1 MMTRGAQAAMAA
13 WTVPRRGSMPVAAAA
28 PALRSGVPA
37 AAVRMVR
44 AALAAAAAFMLC
56 TTAAAA
62 APAQEKAGAPP
73 AASPARPFH
82 FAVIGHPF
90 RAASDESLL
99 RRAITEANQD
109 KPAFIVAT
117 GIKAQTEACSDR
129 LYAQRRELLDD
140 SPRPLVL
147 LPAGSD
153 WAGCRNSAGRSNAVE
168 RLNRIREVFYP
179 DNQSLGVRRMTV
191 ARLSA
196 NVKFRSYA
204 ENAYWEQGGILFAT
218 LNIPDNN
225 NHYLPEAG
233 RNSEYEDRLVAN
245 RAWLHRLFLTAQR
258 RNMEG
263 IVLFTDGD
271 IKAHVDEG
279 FSLLSGFTARQD
291 GYAPVRKQVR
301 TFAEKYKGK
310 VLLVDSQGDGKTT
323 PALTWRGNLG
333 HLGVGSEWET
343 VRVQP
348 GTASLFSLKDAD
360 NP

>member
-1 MMTRGAQAAMAA
+1 M
-13 WTVPRRGSMPVAAAA
+13 VAAAILASA
-28 PALRSGVPA
+28 PAT
-37 AAVRMVR
+37 
-44 AALAAAAAFMLC
+44 AALSADGGV
-56 TTAAAA
+56 
-62 APAQEKAGAPP
+62 AQ
-73 AASPARPFH
+73 PARPFQ
-82 FAVIGHPF
+82 FTVIGHPF
-90 RAASDESLL
+90 RATSDENLL
-99 RRAITEANQD
+99 RRSITEANQD

-129 LYAQRRELLDD
+129 LYAQRRDILDG

-153 WAGCRNSAGRSNAVE
+153 WAGCRNSAGRSNAIE
-168 RLNRIREVFYP
+168 RLNRVREVFYP
-179 DNQSLGVRRMTV
+179 DNQSLGVRRITLT
-191 ARLSA
+191 RLSA

-204 ENAYWEQGGILFAT
+204 ENAYWEQGGVLFAT

-245 RAWLHRLFLTAQR
+245 RAWLHRLFLMAQR

-263 IVLFTDGD
+263 LVLFTDGD

-279 FSLLSGFTARQD
+279 FSLLSGFSAKQD
-291 GYAPVRKQVR
+291 GYAAVRKQVR
-301 TFAEKYKGK
+301 AFAEKYQGK
-310 VLLVDSQGDGKTT
+310 VLLVDSQGEPKAT
-323 PALTWRGNLG
+323 PAITWRGNLG
-333 HLGVGSEWET
+333 RLGVGGEWET

-360 NP
+360 SP

>member
-1 MMTRGAQAAMAA
+1 MLGLAA
-13 WTVPRRGSMPVAAAA
+13 PVSAA
-28 PALRSGVPA
+28 PARPGPA
-37 AAVRMVR
+37 VQ
-44 AALAAAAAFMLC
+44 
-56 TTAAAA
+56 
-62 APAQEKAGAPP
+62 AQ
-73 AASPARPFH
+73 PARPFH
-82 FAVIGHPF
+82 FTVLGHPF
-90 RAASDESLL
+90 RAAPDEVLL

-117 GIKAQTEACSDR
+117 GIKAATEPCSDR
-129 LYAQRRELLDD
+129 LYAQRRDILDA

-153 WAGCRNSAGRSNAVE
+153 WAACRNSAGRSNAIE

-179 DNQSLGVRRMTV
+179 DNQSLGVRRMALT
-191 ARLSA
+191 RLSA

-204 ENAYWEQGGILFAT
+204 ENAQWEQGGILFAT
-218 LNIPDNN
+218 VNIPDNN

-245 RAWLHRLFLTAQR
+245 RAWLHRLFLMAQR

-271 IKAHVDEG
+271 IQAQGEEG

-291 GYAPVRKQVR
+291 GYAAVRKAVR
-301 TFAEKYKGK
+301 ALAEKYQGK
-310 VLLVDSQGDGKTT
+310 VLLVDSQGEAKTA
-323 PALTWRGNLG
+323 PSITWRGNLG
-333 HLGVGSEWET
+333 RLGVGSEWET

-348 GTASLFSLKDAD
+348 GAASLFSLKETE